1 MENTN
6 NNPNAFQHKR
16 QGENSNNLVP
26 NYNGKGKKEVLN
38 FIKTQ
43 VEKGTG
49 LNLTELRKKYSEDV
63 LFFIGLKYV
72 TTTKK
77 ALCKALNIE
86 VDNACRHK
94 RKYELEGLLVQSNDD
109 VLCPYSTKYARL
121 LSTNPNEFEW
131 LTYSNQLKLF

>member
-1 MENTN
+1 MKTT
-6 NNPNAFQHKR
+6 
-16 QGENSNNLVP
+16 NSNNLIP
-26 NYNGKGKKEVLN
+26 NDNGKEKREVLN

-49 LNLTELRKKYSEDV
+49 LTIDELKKRYSEEV
-63 LFFIGLKYV
+63 LFYKALKHV

-94 RKYELEGLLVQSNDD
+94 RKYELKGLLVQSNDD
-109 VLCPYSTKYARL
+109 VVCPYTKDLARL
-121 LSTNPNEFEW
+121 LSTNPNEFER

>member
-1 MENTN
+1 MSTKNTN
-6 NNPNAFQHKR
+6 SLIPND
-16 QGENSNNLVP
+16 NW
-26 NYNGKGKKEVLN
+26 KGKKEVLN

-49 LNLTELRKKYSEDV
+49 LNLTELRKRYSEEV

-77 ALCKALNIE
+77 ALCKALNIG

-94 RKYELEGLLVQSNDD
+94 RKYELKGLLVQSNDD
-109 VLCPYSTKYARL
+109 VVCPYSTKYARL
-121 LSTNPNEFEW
+121 LSTNPDEFER